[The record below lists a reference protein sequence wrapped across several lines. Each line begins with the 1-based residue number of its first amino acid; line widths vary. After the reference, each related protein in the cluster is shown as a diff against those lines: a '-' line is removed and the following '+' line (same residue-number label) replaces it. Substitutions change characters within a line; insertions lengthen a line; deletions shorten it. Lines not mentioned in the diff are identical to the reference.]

1 MSGAYLYSLRCNV
14 LLCSPNLLAASEI
27 LPLQSA
33 STRFICSHSARASDG
48 VSKSSSLPR
57 ASSSAAPE
65 KARRRVADLFKSGF
79 TASSDWNDVVLFV
92 QDYGGI
98 EYSMEKARVYGE
110 RAKDCLGRIS
120 PSPERDALH
129 LAADYIV
136 DRIIPFS
143 G

>member
-1 MSGAYLYSLRCNV
+1 MFQVHPFAILTVIAVTMCWA
-14 LLCSPNLLAASEI
+14 LA
-27 LPLQSA
+27 
-33 STRFICSHSARASDG
+33 
-48 VSKSSSLPR
+48 
-57 ASSSAAPE
+57 
-65 KARRRVADLFKSGF
+65 
-79 TASSDWNDVVLFV
+79 VVLFV